1 MTYKFNDF
9 TSNKVLRDNNNYNF
23 TGCFCAK
30 EKNLLS
36 LPARS
41 NRRSQM
47 NEKEIQGVKQ
57 RFGIIGTNSQLNRA
71 IEVALQV
78 AKTDLSVLVTGES
91 GVGKEFFP
99 QIIHTFSSRKHGP
112 YFAINCGAIPEGT
125 IDSELFGHEKGAY
138 TDAKSERKGYFE
150 IANGGTLFLD
160 EVGELPLQTQ
170 VRLLR
175 VLETGEFIRMGS
187 SQVLKTSVRVV
198 AATNLDMRQA
208 IRSGRFR
215 EDLYYRLSAVE
226 IRVPAL
232 RERKEDI
239 PLLFRKF
246 ALDFSDKYRMPAI
259 RLNEEATRLLQSYY
273 WNGNIRQLKNVAE
286 RVSIIETNHDIT
298 ADTLRR
304 YLPENEME
312 TGLQPLSSFQSTGD
326 AYMNEREL
334 LYKVLFDMRK
344 DISDL
349 KQRMAQQ
356 TQQNAQPQVV
366 SVGTPMVKVGTKSD
380 MPAEEFQ
387 QVEEVHDEPDSIV
400 DIEKEA
406 IRRALERFHGNRKA
420 TAQALGMGERTLYR
434 KIKEYGM

>member
-1 MTYKFNDF
+1 
-9 TSNKVLRDNNNYNF
+9 
-23 TGCFCAK
+23 
-30 EKNLLS
+30 
-36 LPARS
+36 
-41 NRRSQM
+41 M
-47 NEKEIQGVKQ
+47 NEKEIQAVKQ

-99 QIIHTFSSRKHGP
+99 QIIHNFSTRKHGP

-226 IRVPAL
+226 IRVPPL

-298 ADTLRR
+298 AETLRR

-312 TGLQPLSSFQSTGD
+312 TGLQPLSSFQATGD
-326 AYMNEREL
+326 TYMNEREL

-349 KQRMAQQ
+349 KQQMAQR
-356 TQQNAQPQVV
+356 TQPTVQSSVV
-366 SVGTPMVKVGTKSD
+366 SVGTPMVKVGTQAD
-380 MPAEEFQ
+380 MPSDEEFQ

-400 DIEKEA
+400 EIEKEA

-434 KIKEYGM
+434 KIKEYGL